1 MISIIT
7 RCHNRLE
14 YTIQVINAVR
24 DHSLNLLYEHIIIDN
39 ASSDGTPEWFR
50 WMQANTKC
58 YPNLKY
64 IRYNVNLGDWGGMVA
79 GLKHISQLSKY
90 VIQLD
95 NDIIPCDGW
104 LESMVYVLENT
115 KYKIVM
121 LKRANVEWKLKPLSP
136 KQILLN
142 SLEICKVE
150 RGVACFMASTE
161 DFRMFGAKVKD
172 PTKSKYEIRGFVHGQ
187 IAKILNKTC
196 IEIDGLE
203 QRKKYS
209 PKNPEVWAKL

>member
-14 YTIQVINAVR
+14 YTVQVIEAVR
-24 DHSLNLLYEHIIIDN
+24 KYSHSPYEHIIIDN
-39 ASSDGTPEWFR
+39 ASGDGTKEWFW
-50 WMQANTKC
+50 WMGQNTNW

-64 IRYNVNLGDWGGMVA
+64 IRYATNLGDWGGMVA
-79 GLKHISQLSKY
+79 GLKYISKDSKY
-90 VIQLD
+90 IIQLD

-104 LESMVYVLENT
+104 LENMVFVLQNT
-115 KYKIVM
+115 TYRVVM
-121 LKRANVEWKLKPLSP
+121 CKRDNVEWKLKALSP
-136 KQILLN
+136 IQMLPN

-161 DFRMFGAKVKD
+161 NFRMFGTKVKD
-172 PTKSKYEIRGFVHGQ
+172 PTKSKYEIRGLVHGQ

-196 IEIDGLE
+196 MEIDGLE

-209 PKNPEVWAKL
+209 PKNPEVWSKL

>member
-14 YTIQVINAVR
+14 YTVQVIEAVR
-24 DHSLNLLYEHIIIDN
+24 KYSHSQYEHIIIDN
-39 ASSDGTPEWFR
+39 ASTDGTPEWFR
-50 WMQANTKC
+50 WMQANTKW

-64 IRYNVNLGDWGGMVA
+64 VRSPINLGDWTGMVT
-79 GLKHISQLSKY
+79 GLRYISKDSKY

-104 LESMVYVLENT
+104 LEAMTYVLEQT
-115 KYKIVM
+115 KYRVVM
-121 LKRANVEWKLKPLSP
+121 LKRANVEWKLKALSP
-136 KQILLN
+136 NQMLPN
-142 SLEICKVE
+142 GLEICKVE

-161 DFRMFGAKVKD
+161 DFKMFGAKVKD
-172 PTKSKYEIRGFVHGQ
+172 PTKSKYEIRGLVHGQ

-196 IEIDGLE
+196 MEIDGLE

-209 PKNPEVWAKL
+209 PKNPEIWAKL